1 MTFLL
6 FYLFVVY
13 SKILSCGAYL
23 PQKILTNKDLE
34 KTIDTTDEWIL
45 QRTGITQRHIAAD
58 GELTSDLAFE
68 AVKNCLKNYT
78 KEFGKV
84 IDSVDCIL
92 VATTTPDKTFPSTA
106 CILQSKLKDL
116 GVASSFAF
124 DVQAVCAGFVYG
136 LTIADSMIKS
146 SLCKSVIVIGADKLS
161 SILNWQDRTTC
172 VLFGDGA
179 GAVLLLAQEGN
190 ETQKDG
196 IFHCK
201 IDSEGEHN
209 DILKTSGGVGKTG
222 NAGYIEMDGKEVF
235 KHAVTKMSDSIKQIA
250 SHCRLHPDEIDF
262 VIAHQANERILDAV
276 SKKLEMTK
284 THFVKTVGIHANTS
298 SASIPLALNHCL
310 QKQLV
315 KRGDKIIFEALGAG
329 LTFGGVYAI
338 W

>member
-1 MTFLL
+1 ML
-6 FYLFVVY
+6 Y
-13 SKILSCGAYL
+13 SKILSCGSYL
-23 PQKILTNKDLE
+23 PQKILSNKDLE

-58 GELTSDLAFE
+58 GELTSDLAFK
-68 AVKNCLKNYT
+68 AVQNCLANYSE
-78 KEFGKV
+78 EFGDV
-84 IDSVDCIL
+84 IESIDCIL

-106 CILQSKLKDL
+106 CILQSKLKQR
-116 GVASSFAF
+116 GISSCFAF
-124 DVQAVCAGFVYG
+124 DIQAVCAGFVYG
-136 LTIADSMIKS
+136 LTLADSMIKS
-146 SLCKSVIVIGADKLS
+146 GLCKSIIIVGADRLS

-179 GAVLLLAQEGN
+179 GAVLMMAKES
-190 ETQKDG
+190 EDEQKDG

-201 IDSEGEHN
+201 IESEGQYN
-209 DILKTSGGVGKTG
+209 NILQTSGGIGKTG
-222 NAGYIEMDGKEVF
+222 TAGYIEMDGKEVF
-235 KHAVTKMSDSIKQIA
+235 KHAVTKMSDSIKQITN
-250 SHCRLHPDEIDF
+250 HCVLSPDDIDF

-276 SKKLEMTK
+276 SKKLEMAK

-310 QKQLV
+310 QNKLL
-315 KRGDKIIFEALGAG
+315 KRGNKIIFEALGAG